1 MADNYTGWKLFDKVT
16 VVAKPRKSYNYRT
29 GETETLENCQGYVVD
44 PNNKKQL
51 ENAIKWATTY
61 EYTYEEDENGNKKC
75 TGSIAVPPEQFTY
88 DNDGFELELYKSADG
103 SSQGGKLSFWNCWIT
118 APDGHRFLIGIAADL
133 LLDVLKSSTVVNGV
147 VQDKLMF
154 ARCKGG
160 VGMLSPN
167 MSSYKDALKDEA
179 SRKNNSRGKT
189 SKHKIGYVYET
200 LTQKNLYAG
209 DVYRWYEPIYE
220 EKESNYFPYHKANQL
235 VGFKKLAKPVK
246 LMWFPTYYENES
258 IDWHVEHFGSYELE
272 TKLPARK
279 EGIKVDQLPDLQ
291 KCIDKIEKNY
301 EDAYKERID
310 VKQRGLSMATYVD
323 TRVIGLSVNSE
334 EYTLPSCILSYIKL
348 LGYKIEE

>member
-16 VVAKPRKSYNYRT
+16 IVAKPRKSYNYRT

-44 PNNKKQL
+44 PSNKKQL

-118 APDGHRFLIGIAADL
+118 ATDGRRFLIGIAADL

-209 DVYRWYEPIYE
+209 DIYRWYEPVYE
-220 EKESNYFPYHKANQL
+220 IKPQKYYPYRDAEQL
-235 VGFKKLAKPVK
+235 TGFKKLAKPVK
-246 LMWFPTYYENES
+246 LMWFPTYYEDES
-258 IDWHVEHFGSYELE
+258 IDWHVKHFGAHELE

-279 EGIKVDQLPDLQ
+279 EGIKIDQLPDLQ

-301 EDAYKERID
+301 EDAYKQRVD

-323 TRVIGLSVNSE
+323 TRDIGLSVNSE
-334 EYTLPSCILSYIKL
+334 EYTLPSCILSYVKL
-348 LGYKIEE
+348 LGYNIEE